1 MWGNYA
7 LSLYRN
13 LSRRWLYAG
22 INVLGLALGI
32 AVFGVLALV
41 VRFETSFDRWI
52 PGAQDIYRLNAIQN
66 WPGQVRREHPVHHV
80 PRFPDLL
87 ARVPP
92 IHGGHPAIPP
102 ARIGSTV

>member
-13 LSRRWLYAG
+13 LSRRWLYTG

-52 PGAQDIYRLNAIQN
+52 PNSQDIYRVNLIHH
-66 WPGQVRREHPVHHV
+66 WPGQARRESPNTQGLLLPNLQAAPVG
-80 PRFPDLL
+80 FF
-87 ARVPP
+87 
-92 IHGGHPAIPP
+92 
-102 ARIGSTV
+102 RIL

>member
-66 WPGQVRREHPVHHV
+66 WPGQVRRGQPDTLGPLV
-80 PRFPDLL
+80 PDLL
-87 ARVPP
+87 APLPP
-92 IHGGHPAIPP
+92 IH
-102 ARIGSTV
+102 ARRPRFHTP